1 MPLTCPAPPI
11 PVFFAGA
18 QVLRMLPYAPKAGA
32 AVNCAL
38 MSYNGVAQV
47 GVNIDTMSV
56 PNPPELVADLRAGL
70 EEIAALARSAD
81 APADSGTGDS
91 KVPAKEAPAAKK
103 APAKKTAVKRTTA
116 KKTPASKK
124 AAAKKSPAKKTATP
138 KATAKKSPAKKTAT
152 PRRLR
157 RSLRPRRPPPPRRLK
172 SPEDRRTQGDCEED
186 RRQGDCEEAARAKKS
201 APSPS

>member
-1 MPLTCPAPPI
+1 MLPCSIATVVAGGLMKGTDFVATNVPGPPI

-70 EEIAALARSAD
+70 EEIVALARSAD
-81 APADSGTGDS
+81 APAGFGDG
-91 KVPAKEAPAAKK
+91 
-103 APAKKTAVKRTTA
+103 RFG
-116 KKTPASKK
+116 
-124 AAAKKSPAKKTATP
+124 
-138 KATAKKSPAKKTAT
+138 
-152 PRRLR
+152 RCL
-157 RSLRPRRPPPPRRLK
+157 
-172 SPEDRRTQGDCEED
+172 
-186 RRQGDCEEAARAKKS
+186 
-201 APSPS
+201 